1 MRHSASVRSPLLKPA
16 SKSSL
21 ESIPARLVNHF
32 GFPASPV
39 LPIGS
44 QNPERRNMYRITL
57 ECHDVPAAAGDE
69 AARDITEAFRL
80 HYPHEHNVSCT
91 FLDGKLRLVAEND
104 YDPEGLNLMDEFSD
118 NICAFVEPFDGD
130 LTLVSVETLR

>member
-1 MRHSASVRSPLLKPA
+1 
-16 SKSSL
+16 
-21 ESIPARLVNHF
+21 
-32 GFPASPV
+32 
-39 LPIGS
+39 
-44 QNPERRNMYRITL
+44 MYHITL

-91 FLDGKLRLVAEND
+91 VLDGKLRLVAEND
-104 YDPEGLNLMDEFSD
+104 YDPEGLKLMDEFSD
-118 NICAFVEPFDGD
+118 NICAYVAPFDGA